1 MTSFWELGF
10 TLSQIQLNRDGDIE
24 PILSNMHRLHQFSDL
39 ATDYTQVHGFT
50 KPLLDWCKLLVSAVD
65 RLLEIDPIR
74 DLIPVESKQK

>member
-1 MTSFWELGF
+1 
-10 TLSQIQLNRDGDIE
+10 
-24 PILSNMHRLHQFSDL
+24 MHRLHQFSDL